1 MIQQQLGQEWARRR
15 LRRNGNLLTFESNL
29 FLTTEACK
37 DTIEIEI
44 SDNSINMTWEWFC
57 ETVCVT
63 LVFLVRLPEFQ
74 KKNTSFT
81 LSEEEFV
88 WAYNKKEKKV
98 KMVLG

>member
-44 SDNSINMTWEWFC
+44 SDNSIDMTWEWFC

-74 KKNTSFT
+74 KTNTSFT

>member
-1 MIQQQLGQEWARRR
+1 MIQLEQQLGQEWARRR

-29 FLTTEACK
+29 FSTTEACK

-44 SDNSINMTWEWFC
+44 SDNSIDMTWEWFC

-74 KKNTSFT
+74 KRIPPLHYQRRN
-81 LSEEEFV
+81 LCGHII
-88 WAYNKKEKKV
+88 KKKKR
-98 KMVLG
+98 

>member
-1 MIQQQLGQEWARRR
+1 
-15 LRRNGNLLTFESNL
+15 
-29 FLTTEACK
+29 
-37 DTIEIEI
+37 
-44 SDNSINMTWEWFC
+44 MTWEWFR

-63 LVFLVRLPEFQ
+63 VVFLVRFPEFQ
-74 KKNTSFT
+74 KTNTFFT

>member
-1 MIQQQLGQEWARRR
+1 
-15 LRRNGNLLTFESNL
+15 
-29 FLTTEACK
+29 
-37 DTIEIEI
+37 
-44 SDNSINMTWEWFC
+44 MTSEWFC
-57 ETVCVT
+57 ETVRVT
-63 LVFLVRLPEFQ
+63 VVFLVRLPEFQ